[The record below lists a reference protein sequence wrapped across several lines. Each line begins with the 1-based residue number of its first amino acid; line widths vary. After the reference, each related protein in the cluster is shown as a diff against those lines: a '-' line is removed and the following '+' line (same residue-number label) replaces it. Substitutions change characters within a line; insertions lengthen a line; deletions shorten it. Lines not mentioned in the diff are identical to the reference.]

1 MRGKGEAKTR
11 FLGVVQ
17 FCGKMDLN
25 IHKQLFGLGSDSAS
39 VMLGCR
45 GCVSS
50 LMKEKVPT

>member
-11 FLGVVQ
+11 FLRVVQ